1 MSSIQHNQKLTTTP
15 HTEKMR
21 LPRKASTS
29 PQKSLGSSTSTSPAA
44 RRSLRS
50 SVMSQAVPDNAGVG
64 LHHTPT
70 RSGHKRNW
78 YSFSSDSSSDEQ
90 LPYWALDVI
99 EGRRVLT
106 PKHNF
111 KVEQSQQDNIQ
122 LPTPGASPSSSFC
135 NSNEM
140 NEPLNNTALFN
151 LPTEV
156 SEHFRQLIH
165 PPL

>member
-1 MSSIQHNQKLTTTP
+1 
-15 HTEKMR
+15 MR
-21 LPRKASTS
+21 LPRRASTS
-29 PQKSLGSSTSTSPAA
+29 PQKPLGSSSSTSPKP
-44 RRSLRS
+44 RRALRS
-50 SVMSQAVPDNAGVG
+50 SAMFQAVPNKADVG
-64 LHHTPT
+64 LRHTPV

-99 EGRRVLT
+99 EGRRVRN
-106 PKHNF
+106 PKHNS
-111 KVEQSQQDNIQ
+111 KVEQSQQDNTQ

-135 NSNEM
+135 KSNGI
-140 NEPLNNTALFN
+140 NEPLNKTTLFN

-156 SEHFRQLIH
+156 SEHLRHLID